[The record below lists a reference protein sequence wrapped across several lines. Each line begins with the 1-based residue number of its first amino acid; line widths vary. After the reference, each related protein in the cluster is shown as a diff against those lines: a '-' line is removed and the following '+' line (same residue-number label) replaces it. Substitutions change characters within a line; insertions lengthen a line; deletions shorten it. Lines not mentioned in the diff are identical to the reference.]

1 MFSDVQ
7 GFHFNCCQ
15 FHPIQAAIWF
25 FSVPPDLVHLLGE
38 SSSVYVEKKSCFDGN
53 INTFLHGEYTILD
66 AKKVMFDGKKKHFAW
81 IQTACKLVKTK
92 TIQQKNALN

>member
-1 MFSDVQ
+1 MFRDSTSIAAS
-7 GFHFNCCQ
+7 FTQ
-15 FHPIQAAIWF
+15 FKQRFDF
-25 FSVPPDLVHLLGE
+25 FPVPPDLVHLLGE
-38 SSSVYVEKKSCFDGN
+38 SSSVYGGKKSCFDGN